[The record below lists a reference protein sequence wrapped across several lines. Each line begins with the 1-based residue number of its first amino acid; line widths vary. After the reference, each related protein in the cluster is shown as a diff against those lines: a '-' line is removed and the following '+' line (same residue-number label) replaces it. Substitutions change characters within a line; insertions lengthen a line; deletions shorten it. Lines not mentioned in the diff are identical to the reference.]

1 MDGIELVTTALTA
14 GAAAGARDTASSA
27 VRDAYST
34 LKDLVRRCLAG
45 RQAGEVAL
53 AEHEQ
58 DPEVWEAPLR
68 AQLRAAGAGDDAN
81 VTAAAQALMALLD
94 TAGSRSGRY
103 VITVTGSQGVQVGD
117 GNIQHNNF
125 GPPPPRR

>member
-27 VRDAYST
+27 ARDAYSA
-34 LKDLVRRCLAG
+34 LKDLVRRRLAG

-68 AQLRAAGAGDDAN
+68 AQLRAAGAGDDAQ
-81 VTAAAQALMALLD
+81 VAAAAQALMALLD

-125 GPPPPRR
+125 GSPPPRR

>member
-1 MDGIELVTTALTA
+1 M
-14 GAAAGARDTASSA
+14 
-27 VRDAYST
+27 
-34 LKDLVRRCLAG
+34 RRCLAG

-58 DPEVWEAPLR
+58 DPEIWEAP
-68 AQLRAAGAGDDAN
+68 LRAAGAGDDAN
-81 VTAAAQALMALLD
+81 IAASAQALMALLD

-103 VITVTGSQGVQVGD
+103 VITVTGSEGVQVGD
-117 GNIQHNNF
+117 RNTQHNNF